1 VETHAGGAVGGI
13 ATHDRYIYPER
24 VRPSTQMNRAIPRVA
39 LFVLYQLTVFLGIAL
54 LPVALFARRAGI
66 PLPLGRAVETTK
78 AAYEASA

>member
-1 VETHAGGAVGGI
+1 
-13 ATHDRYIYPER
+13 
-24 VRPSTQMNRAIPRVA
+24 MNRAIPRVA